1 MGHYKEICKFIV
13 ENIFETN
20 ISRVLNNFVKFFK
33 ELLKCEMV
41 NIIIKRENTFLYIY
55 KEFDIPDK
63 LLQGEFETKEIKD
76 KNVLIYKYIEKDTN
90 FEIIL
95 MLSNYKYYNL
105 EYIRILSKALLQVY
119 KKNYIH
125 VKDLEELESHIS
137 YTTDVLVNL
146 RKSIYKLLKFAQDV
160 INGIIY
166 KKEPTSY
173 LPVDRIMFLKEIFK
187 EIVYVYIYVKT
198 EFGKNILH
206 YDFSEGAYKGEDVM
220 LNELIEKC
228 SIENRIVY
236 KKDVGYV
243 KEILIYKR
251 TFNKNNF
258 ISLLLGFEKELKE
271 KEVINLLVS
280 FFAILFE
287 LEMVYRK
294 YLNDLN
300 KINELK
306 TFLINNIAHEMLTP
320 VTITKDLL
328 RISLEEKDLNRKN
341 LLIERAY
348 NSVIR
353 LKNIIEKVV
362 KFVEIFR
369 GRDIFEFEQIN
380 INDIILIV
388 LKEYEAIIREK
399 RLIVNLNLEKIPD
412 ILGNYSM
419 LKIAIR
425 ELIDNA
431 IKFNKVGGKIEI
443 STSEKDDSIFIKIS
457 DTGVGIERNKID
469 KLFDLFSHME
479 RYETKKFPGIGI
491 GLVLVKTI
499 IEYHNGEILIKSE
512 PGKGTDVIVELPKKI
527 KFEM

>member
-1 MGHYKEICKFIV
+1 M
-13 ENIFETN
+13 
-20 ISRVLNNFVKFFK
+20 
-33 ELLKCEMV
+33 
-41 NIIIKRENTFLYIY
+41 
-55 KEFDIPDK
+55 
-63 LLQGEFETKEIKD
+63 
-76 KNVLIYKYIEKDTN
+76 
-90 FEIIL
+90 
-95 MLSNYKYYNL
+95 
-105 EYIRILSKALLQVY
+105 
-119 KKNYIH
+119 
-125 VKDLEELESHIS
+125 
-137 YTTDVLVNL
+137 
-146 RKSIYKLLKFAQDV
+146 
-160 INGIIY
+160 
-166 KKEPTSY
+166 
-173 LPVDRIMFLKEIFK
+173 
-187 EIVYVYIYVKT
+187 
-198 EFGKNILH
+198 
-206 YDFSEGAYKGEDVM
+206 
-220 LNELIEKC
+220 
-228 SIENRIVY
+228 
-236 KKDVGYV
+236 
-243 KEILIYKR
+243 
-251 TFNKNNF
+251 
-258 ISLLLGFEKELKE
+258 
-271 KEVINLLVS
+271 
-280 FFAILFE
+280 
-287 LEMVYRK
+287 
-294 YLNDLN
+294 
-300 KINELK
+300 
-306 TFLINNIAHEMLTP
+306 
-320 VTITKDLL
+320 
-328 RISLEEKDLNRKN
+328 NRKN